1 MEPCPFLPPPSERR
15 FTAEDIH
22 ALGPD
27 RSERFYHTALG
38 YAQTLWLDGFPAKSL
53 LLVNRALA
61 CVLRDTLLNTSPD
74 PGSGEPGYR
83 GGMAPYHAKAWMIHH
98 RPLDRFI
105 GNPRRHYQHLATRM
119 VEPNK
124 ALRTWRA
131 WACWY
136 LAKEL
141 LPESEYPSDT
151 EQVRKERIVEP
162 TRGQIAERLSQ
173 LSPRDD
179 LAAWESALAMTHAWQ
194 KKGGP
199 VPLALRIRLITPAE
213 LSVVRDLAH
222 EIWRTAYPGI
232 ITSEQIEYML
242 ERMYAVDEMRQEMV
256 VRGVKYA
263 LMEDGDTPAGYL
275 AWERV
280 PSDGSL
286 FLHKLYVKTS
296 LHGRGAGAQALR
308 WLEEKARTDAV
319 TCLRLRVNRNNHRAI
334 RAYLRA
340 GFTFGHD
347 LCSNIG
353 DGFVMDD
360 HVMVKAI

>member
-1 MEPCPFLPPPSERR
+1 MEPCPFLPEPSERR

-22 ALGPD
+22 ALGAE
-27 RSERFYHTALG
+27 RSERFYHTAMG
-38 YAQTLWLDGFPAKSL
+38 YAQTLWLDGFPAKAL
-53 LLVNRALA
+53 LLVNRALS
-61 CVLRDTLLNTSPD
+61 CVLPELLLNTPFP
-74 PGSGEPGYR
+74 PGATKPVEAT
-83 GGMAPYHAKAWMIHH
+83 APYHAKAWMIHH
-98 RPLDRFI
+98 RPVDRFI

-124 ALRTWRA
+124 SLRTWRA

-141 LPESEYPSDT
+141 LPESEFPADA
-151 EQVRKERIVEP
+151 EQVRKELIVEP
-162 TRGQIAERLSQ
+162 TRGQIAERLSH

-179 LAAWESALAMTHAWQ
+179 LAAWQSALRMAREWSG
-194 KKGGP
+194 KGETT
-199 VPLALRIRLITPAE
+199 LRTMSFRLIHLEE
-213 LSVVRDLAH
+213 LPVVRDLAH
-222 EIWRTAYPGI
+222 EIWREAYPGI

-242 ERMYAVDEMRQEMV
+242 ERMYALDEMRQEMV

-263 LMEDGDTPAGYL
+263 LIEDGETPCGYL
-275 AWERV
+275 AWESV
-280 PSDGSL
+280 PNDGSL

-296 LHGRGAGAQALR
+296 LHGRGAGAEALR
-308 WLEEKARTDAV
+308 WLENQARQNKSP
-319 TCLRLRVNRNNHRAI
+319 CLRLRVNRNNHRAI

-360 HVMVKAI
+360 HVMVKEL